1 VNHMKTAQYKLNE
14 YRIIEDDNGRLMWE
28 KHYGFGGQRRG
39 MCLIHNDILII
50 APYSHEE
57 IGYLKGE
64 FLDRMEKLPL
74 WNKTKHYCFSS
85 DLQDVASGRRLD
97 QNLLDQM
104 SFSINIGSNRSE
116 PIRSGD
122 PGVFRLAKYRIT
134 VGTNSQVTWQAYGRM
149 NRVLSGQCII
159 HSGVLFIGPEEQ
171 DKEEESKGDFLKELE
186 TLPQWDRTK
195 IWSRSLALWPCHPW
209 PLKRK
214 PSATVEKETWRP
226 REEGYAI
233 YEKPPMERTQRP
245 EGQFRSLSSSCF
257 RSRKVSLPGLRL
269 PEAFR
274 FRKPSWRRSR
284 GAKIR
289 LIWLILLVLAGLLFG
304 LIMSLHSVKER
315 FHGFHSSEKHHHR

>member
-1 VNHMKTAQYKLNE
+1 MKMSAYKLNE
-14 YRIIEDDNGRLMWE
+14 YRITEDENGRLRWE
-28 KHYGFGGQRRG
+28 THYGFGVQRRG
-39 MCLIHNDILII
+39 MCFIYEDILII
-50 APYSHEE
+50 TPCSHEE

-64 FLDRMEKLPL
+64 FLDRVEKLPL

-85 DLQDVASGRRLD
+85 DLRDVASGRSLD

-116 PIRSGD
+116 PIRDGD
-122 PGVFRLAKYRIT
+122 PGAFRLEKYRVT
-134 VGTNSQVTWQAYGRM
+134 VATNGQVTWQAYGRM

-171 DKEEESKGDFLKELE
+171 DKEEESKGDFLRKLE

-195 IWSRSLALWPCHPW
+195 IWSRSLALRPCHPW
-209 PLKRK
+209 PQKGG
-214 PSATVEKETWRP
+214 PIATVEKDTWRQG
-226 REEGYAI
+226 EEGHAI
-233 YEKPPMERTQRP
+233 DEKPPMECTQRP
-245 EGQFRSLSSSCF
+245 EGQFRSLLSSCF
-257 RSRKVSLPGLRL
+257 RSRKLSLPGLRL

-274 FRKPSWRRSR
+274 LRKPSFHLSR

-289 LIWLILLVLAGLLFG
+289 LIWLTLPVLAGLLFG

-315 FHGFHSSEKHHHR
+315 FHRFHSSEKHHHR